1 MKLGPTTVLIAVVVL
16 GSACTG
22 AERST
27 GTTSISNRKTASTD
41 VPTSTID
48 VAAEC
53 VHTDPG
59 KLPVS
64 VHRALSCPDGTSVS
78 VQGIVT
84 TGEDGSVMLC
94 DPAPNEFCL
103 TVDGATVMPTDGP
116 SGATVGY
123 TGTMSNGV
131 LSVERRP
138 GLALTP
144 GTLSP

>member
-1 MKLGPTTVLIAVVVL
+1 MKISPTLLIAVVVL
-16 GSACTG
+16 GTACTG
-22 AERST
+22 AAHSSA
-27 GTTSISNRKTASTD
+27 TTSIAGGKSESTE

-48 VAAEC
+48 IATEC

-78 VQGIVT
+78 VQGIAT

-94 DPAPNEFCL
+94 DPAPAEFCL
-103 TVDGATVMPTDGP
+103 TIDGGTAMPAGGP

-123 TGTMSNGV
+123 TGTVSNGV
-131 LSVERRP
+131 LSVERMP

-144 GTLSP
+144 GSLSP